1 MSWLFS
7 QALVE
12 EFLGD
17 ICSDGEPSAPLNG
30 NPIQQAYLPPDRMTA
45 FSRLSRFGMM
55 FKPLTENRG
64 EELLTS
70 YLEAFRARTYQ
81 QQEKVLE
88 STEQEVEC
96 GITWH
101 ESSEKYNQ
109 NMSSLKTA
117 QPCVLEDLSEFS
129 KTLPRSGMMQGGLY
143 WEQPT
148 SALRTKEKECGLW
161 LGTPTTAMSGR
172 SEKFKRPGMTPAE
185 FVEAY
190 PARGTWPTPTAS
202 AMPCEGTQR
211 IMRKKWLAGELS
223 LEEASAIA
231 GRDVRKAQGKVPE
244 MWPTPQA
251 QDAKH
256 SGKNTENRINQG
268 RQLQLAHTAGIGG
281 KLNPTWVEWL
291 MGWPLGWTDLKP
303 LVTDKSPYVPQKP
316 SSTCHNSLPDGS
328 YYGTNTA

>member
-117 QPCVLEDLSEFS
+117 QPCVLEGLSESS
-129 KTLPRSGMMQGGLY
+129 KTLPRSGMMQDGQY

-148 SALRTKEKECGLW
+148 SVLRTKEKECGLW
-161 LGTPTTAMSGR
+161 
-172 SEKFKRPGMTPAE
+172 
-185 FVEAY
+185 
-190 PARGTWPTPTAS
+190 PTPTVCGNYNRKGAS
-202 AMPCEGTQR
+202 ATSGDG
-211 IMRKKWLAGELS
+211 LAT
-223 LEEASAIA
+223 A
-231 GRDVRKAQGKVPE
+231 VQ

-303 LVTDKSPYVPQKP
+303 LETDKSPYVPQKP
-316 SSTCHNSLPDGS
+316 SSTCHNVLPDGS

>member
-117 QPCVLEDLSEFS
+117 QPCVLEDLSESS

-143 WEQPT
+143 WEQ
-148 SALRTKEKECGLW
+148 LMLERLTKEIGCGL
-161 LGTPTTAMSGR
+161 
-172 SEKFKRPGMTPAE
+172 
-185 FVEAY
+185 
-190 PARGTWPTPTAS
+190 WPTPTVCGNYNRKGAS
-202 AMPCEGTQR
+202 ATSGDG
-211 IMRKKWLAGELS
+211 LAT
-223 LEEASAIA
+223 A
-231 GRDVRKAQGKVPE
+231 VK

-303 LVTDKSPYVPQKP
+303 LETDKSPYVPQKP
-316 SSTCHNSLPDGS
+316 SSTCHNVLPDGS

>member
-45 FSRLSRFGMM
+45 FSRLSQFGMM

-117 QPCVLEDLSEFS
+117 QSYVLEDLSEFS
-129 KTLPRSGMMQGGLY
+129 KTLPRSGMMQDGQY

-148 SALRTKEKECGLW
+148 SVLRTKEIGCGL
-161 LGTPTTAMSGR
+161 
-172 SEKFKRPGMTPAE
+172 
-185 FVEAY
+185 
-190 PARGTWPTPTAS
+190 WPTPTVCGKYNRKGAS
-202 AMPCEGTQR
+202 ATSGDG
-211 IMRKKWLAGELS
+211 LAT
-223 LEEASAIA
+223 A
-231 GRDVRKAQGKVPE
+231 VK

-291 MGWPLGWTDLKP
+291 MGWPPGWTDLKP
-303 LVTDKSPYVPQKP
+303 LETDKSHCVPQQLGD
-316 SSTCHNSLPDGS
+316 S
-328 YYGTNTA
+328 

>member
-1 MSWLFS
+1 
-7 QALVE
+7 
-12 EFLGD
+12 
-17 ICSDGEPSAPLNG
+17 
-30 NPIQQAYLPPDRMTA
+30 
-45 FSRLSRFGMM
+45 MM
-55 FKPLTENRG
+55 FKPLTEDRG

-70 YLEAFRARTYQ
+70 YLEAFRAKTYQ

-117 QPCVLEDLSEFS
+117 QPCVLEDLSESS

-148 SALRTKEKECGLW
+148 SGRLTKEIECGL
-161 LGTPTTAMSGR
+161 
-172 SEKFKRPGMTPAE
+172 
-185 FVEAY
+185 
-190 PARGTWPTPTAS
+190 WPTPTAS

-256 SGKNTENRINQG
+256 SGKNTENRTNQG
-268 RQLQLAHTAGIGG
+268 RQLRLAHTAGIGG

-303 LVTDKSPYVPQKP
+303 LGTDKSLYVPQQP
-316 SSTCHNSLPDGS
+316 SSTCHNALPDGS

>member
-148 SALRTKEKECGLW
+148 SVLRTKEKECGLW
-161 LGTPTTAMSGR
+161 
-172 SEKFKRPGMTPAE
+172 
-185 FVEAY
+185 
-190 PARGTWPTPTAS
+190 PTPTVCGNYNRKGAS
-202 AMPCEGTQR
+202 ATSGDG
-211 IMRKKWLAGELS
+211 LAT
-223 LEEASAIA
+223 
-231 GRDVRKAQGKVPE
+231 VV
-244 MWPTPQA
+244 
-251 QDAKH
+251 
-256 SGKNTENRINQG
+256 
-268 RQLQLAHTAGIGG
+268 GG